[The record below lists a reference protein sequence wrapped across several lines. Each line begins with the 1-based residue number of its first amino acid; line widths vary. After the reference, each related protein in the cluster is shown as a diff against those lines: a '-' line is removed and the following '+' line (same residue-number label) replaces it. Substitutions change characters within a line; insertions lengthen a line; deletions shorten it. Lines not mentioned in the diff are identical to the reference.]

1 MENEGTK
8 DSTWMLSLGCFQT
21 GTSILPAGKWG
32 WWAVSLAIPELQKVT
47 GHQSSEAMWLT
58 LIEVL
63 LDWERIFYSLPRS
76 KFYRTIITS
85 KDSTRPGTRDDHK
98 SKLCSDVNWMYKGE
112 RSGKAG
118 KKVNGTETKL
128 WIPDTS
134 TQSQFWMR
142 KMFSCIK
149 NVWEQNKQQG
159 PTV

>member
-1 MENEGTK
+1 MKGRSFYFGIAAVENEGTK

-98 SKLCSDVNWMYKGE
+98 SKFAQMW
-112 RSGKAG
+112 
-118 KKVNGTETKL
+118 TE
-128 WIPDTS
+128 
-134 TQSQFWMR
+134 
-142 KMFSCIK
+142 CIK
-149 NVWEQNKQQG
+149 VRGVGRQERRWMGLKPSFESLTLQPRVSFEWEKCF
-159 PTV
+159 PA